1 MTTTIKLAMV
11 GIILLTACKK
21 GEHGVTKSL
30 EPTYSNT
37 TSNSSSNLK
46 VQSDIELVYY
56 NTMLVQM
63 KLKQFKGHP
72 AGSLLAHNKSM
83 NILYMVNG
91 FVTVADAIQGDSY
104 SAIWQEV
111 NIVFNSPVEPYQFFS
126 EAEILLAASGKDP
139 DITLVP
145 TNKIYRGAIIEH
157 TKIQ

>member
-1 MTTTIKLAMV
+1 MTTIIKLAMV

-21 GEHGVTKSL
+21 NERGVTKSF
-30 EPTYSNT
+30 EPTSSGT
-37 TSNSSSNLK
+37 TSNSNLK
-46 VQSDIELVYY
+46 VQTDIELVYY
-56 NTMLVQM
+56 DAMLVQM

-72 AGSLLAHNKSM
+72 AGSLLVHNKSI

-111 NIVFNSPVEPYQFFS
+111 NIVFNSPAEPYQFFS
-126 EAEILLAASGKDP
+126 EAEILLAASGKNP
-139 DITLVP
+139 EITLVP